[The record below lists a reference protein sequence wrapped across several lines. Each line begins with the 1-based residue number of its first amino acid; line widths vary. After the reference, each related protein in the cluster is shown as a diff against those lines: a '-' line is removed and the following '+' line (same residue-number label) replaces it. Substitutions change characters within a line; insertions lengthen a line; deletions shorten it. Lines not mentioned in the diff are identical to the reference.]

1 MTPAPSLARTDRSS
15 ILASQPDIASSRISA
30 APRAAP
36 AALSWSLLTALR
48 PRQWTKNGL
57 ILVPLAFTT
66 NLFQPELVARALAT
80 LLAFCALSSA
90 GYLLNDVADVE
101 ADRQHPVKRKRPIA
115 AGLVPVRLALALGL
129 LLVVGGLAVC
139 ALVGPGV
146 LLLALAYLGLTAAYT
161 LWLKHVV
168 LLDLFGIAA
177 GFVLR
182 AAAGAV
188 AIAVP
193 ISPWFYTATMLGA
206 LMIGLGK
213 RRGELLV
220 LGKYASATRRNLAAY
235 SLELIDQLLLVVASA
250 LVMTY
255 ALYTFSA
262 DNLPRNHA
270 MMLTV
275 PVMLYGMFRYLLLIR
290 ADAEAGAPEDLFL
303 RDRPLLLTVA
313 LWMLLAVLV
322 LYLAR

>member
-1 MTPAPSLARTDRSS
+1 
-15 ILASQPDIASSRISA
+15 
-30 APRAAP
+30 
-36 AALSWSLLTALR
+36 
-48 PRQWTKNGL
+48 L

-66 NLFQPELVARALAT
+66 NLHHSDLLARALAT

-101 ADRQHPVKRKRPIA
+101 ADRQHPTKRRRPIA
-115 AGLVPVRLALALGL
+115 SGLVPVRLALALGL
-129 LLVVGGLAVC
+129 LLVVVGLAIS

-161 LWLKHVV
+161 LRLKHVV

-188 AIAVP
+188 AIDVP

-213 RRGELLV
+213 RRGELLS
-220 LGKYASATRRNLAAY
+220 LGDRASAARRNLAAY
-235 SLELIDQLLLVVASA
+235 SLELIDQLLVVVASA

-262 DNLPRNHA
+262 ENLPRNHA

-275 PVMLYGMFRYLLLIR
+275 PVMLYGMLRYLLLIR
-290 ADAEAGAPEDLFL
+290 ADGDAGAPEELCL

-322 LYLAR
+322 LYGSRQ